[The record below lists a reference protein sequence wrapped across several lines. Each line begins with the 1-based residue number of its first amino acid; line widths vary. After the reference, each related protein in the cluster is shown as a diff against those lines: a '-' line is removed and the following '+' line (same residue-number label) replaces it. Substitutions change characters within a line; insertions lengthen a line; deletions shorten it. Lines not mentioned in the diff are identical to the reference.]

1 MSDKQT
7 RKTRL
12 YDREQII
19 MLTNPENPR
28 RKGSN
33 RAAIFE
39 IIRNGMTVNEF
50 LELAEQWNGGTKDLQ
65 ILAESGH
72 VHVVPLTPAAPFNVP
87 EEHVEV

>member
-50 LELAEQWNGGTKDLQ
+50 LELAEQGNGGTKDLQ

-72 VHVVPLTPAAPFNVP
+72 VHVVPLTPPAPFNVP

>member
-1 MSDKQT
+1 MGDKQT

-39 IIRNGMTVNEF
+39 TIRNGMTVDEF
-50 LELAEQWNGGTKDLQ
+50 LELAGEWNGGTKDLQ

-72 VHVVPLTPAAPFNVP
+72 VHIVPLTPQAPFNMP
-87 EEHVEV
+87 EEHAEL

>member
-39 IIRNGMTVNEF
+39 TIRNGMTVDEF
-50 LELAEQWNGGTKDLQ
+50 LELAGEWNGGTKDLQ

-72 VHVVPLTPAAPFNVP
+72 VHIVPLTPQAPFNMP
-87 EEHVEV
+87 EEHAEL

>member
-1 MSDKQT
+1 VSDKQT

-12 YDREQII
+12 YDREQVIV
-19 MLTNPENPR
+19 LKNPENPR

-39 IIRNGMTVNEF
+39 TIRDGMTVDEF
-50 LELAEQWNGGTKDLQ
+50 LELAGEWNGGTKDLQ

-72 VHVVPLTPAAPFNVP
+72 VHIVPLIPNTPLNTL
-87 EEHVEV
+87 EEQAEI